1 MDVVMEIVGRI
12 WCISSLLDLHPVL
25 KAPQS
30 NKHADDC
37 AITANQTTRE
47 KSLTAL
53 ERITSALISI
63 NLFMINFTVL
73 FYILL
78 LY

>member
-1 MDVVMEIVGRI
+1 MEIVGRI

-25 KAPQS
+25 KGPQS